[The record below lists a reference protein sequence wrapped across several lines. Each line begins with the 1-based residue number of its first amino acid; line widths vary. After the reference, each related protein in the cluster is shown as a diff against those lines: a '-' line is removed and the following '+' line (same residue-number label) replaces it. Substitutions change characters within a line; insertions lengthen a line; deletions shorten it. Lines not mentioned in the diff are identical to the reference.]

1 MLLGFELL
9 LKLTHFNGWS
19 QLSTYPLSFF
29 CGTSNLL
36 FYPCPRLS
44 FLKYEK
50 KKINSKKNI
59 ND

>member
-1 MLLGFELL
+1 MKVTAVYLPF
-9 LKLTHFNGWS
+9 K
-19 QLSTYPLSFF
+19 FF

-50 KKINSKKNI
+50 KKSILKKI
-59 ND
+59 LMIKFETII